1 MSDEAASRDALGATE
16 RVRALLRTRQVREF
30 TETPPTDEELHALTE
45 VARWS
50 GSSENTQPWRF
61 VVIRDQE
68 MLRRIHEI
76 GLPQTRSLATAHAAI
91 AIVLPAKDPDR
102 ASIAYDEGRAAERLL
117 IGAGMLGLAAGIA
130 WLRPESG
137 RASARPSGVPADWFI
152 RTIVAIGHPSEA
164 AKRPKN
170 APGEARKPASE
181 TVFSERWPA

>member
-1 MSDEAASRDALGATE
+1 MSAGSGSRDALGATE

-76 GLPQTRSLATAHAAI
+76 GLPQTRSLAT
-91 AIVLPAKDPDR
+91 
-102 ASIAYDEGRAAERLL
+102 S
-117 IGAGMLGLAAGIA
+117 
-130 WLRPESG
+130 
-137 RASARPSGVPADWFI
+137 
-152 RTIVAIGHPSEA
+152 
-164 AKRPKN
+164 
-170 APGEARKPASE
+170 
-181 TVFSERWPA
+181 